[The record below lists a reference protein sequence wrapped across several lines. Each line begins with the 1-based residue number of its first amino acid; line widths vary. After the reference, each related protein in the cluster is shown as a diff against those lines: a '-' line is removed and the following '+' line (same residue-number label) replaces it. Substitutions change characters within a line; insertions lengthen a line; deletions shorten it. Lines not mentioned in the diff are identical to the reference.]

1 MASLLRPATA
11 SYTVSEFYEV
21 LTEDYED
28 HTFCGIMF
36 TVDCKSA
43 LPVDFV
49 EIKSISVRGR
59 VGPAFRLAC
68 VESRGSPLLMMALY
82 RAFGFFT
89 PPSPTPSSQT
99 TFQNNDITKQMPRFF
114 FLFANL

>member
-49 EIKSISVRGR
+49 EI
-59 VGPAFRLAC
+59 
-68 VESRGSPLLMMALY
+68 
-82 RAFGFFT
+82 
-89 PPSPTPSSQT
+89 
-99 TFQNNDITKQMPRFF
+99 
-114 FLFANL
+114 